1 MDGKVIHES
10 TVLSLEGKIA
20 FPAVVQRLTAV
31 GTERYYA
38 DLVRLEKVFYSKS
51 GETHIER
58 LPLPLAPEIAEE
70 FKAEGVQEALRRI
83 QRGETIYPDFLRQIM
98 SHGCAAYGVYI
109 DGKQA
114 VYFGRK
120 GETYVERF
128 PQPK

>member
-10 TVLSLEGKIA
+10 TVLAFDGKIA
-20 FPAVVQRLTAV
+20 FPVVVQRLAAI

-51 GETHIER
+51 GDTYIER
-58 LPLPLAPEIAEE
+58 LPLSPPPVVAEE
-70 FKAEGVQEALRRI
+70 FDTGGVQETVRRI
-83 QRGETIYPDFLRQIM
+83 QRGEIHYPEFLGQIM

-109 DGKQA
+109 DGRQA
-114 VYFGRK
+114 VYYGRK
-120 GETYVERF
+120 GEAYIERF

>member
-10 TVLSLEGKIA
+10 IVLSLEGKIA
-20 FPAVVQRLTAV
+20 FPAVVQRLIAV

-58 LPLPLAPEIAEE
+58 LPLPMAPEIAGE
-70 FKAEGVQEALRRI
+70 FEAGGVQEALRRI
-83 QRGETIYPDFLRQIM
+83 QRGEIHYPDFLRQIM

-109 DGKQA
+109 DGRQA

-120 GETYVERF
+120 GEAYVERF